1 MDRYELAHH
10 GIKGM
15 KWGVR
20 RYQNKNGSLTNAGK
34 KRYKNDADDEMKQMS
49 DQELRAKI
57 NRLQMESQYK
67 NLTKKPVS
75 KGRKFVDGV
84 LMASAT
90 AVATGYASQ
99 YMKTGAQWVGKQTI
113 NVAKQTI
120 NVAKKVIKR

>member
-1 MDRYELAHH
+1 MDRYELNHH

-20 RYQNKNGSLTNAGK
+20 RFQNKNGSLTAAGK
-34 KRYKNDADDEMKQMS
+34 KRRKNEVEDEVKNMS
-49 DQELRAKI
+49 DQELRNRI

-75 KGRKFVDGV
+75 KGRKFVNGV

-99 YMKTGAQWVGKQTI
+99 YMKTGAQWVGKQTVNI
-113 NVAKQTI
+113 
-120 NVAKKVIKR
+120 AKKVISR